1 MQNNTHFTIDRWI
14 TRITGVFAGIILFIL
29 IGWGIFSLY
38 QGMKYEQTND
48 AQVQEYINPLISRAG
63 GFITKVNFQ
72 ENQYLKKGDTL
83 LVIDNRESTFQQEQ
97 AEAALLNSRAQL
109 AVLESNVNSLRMAS
123 LVNKSQIK
131 AASAKLLKQQQD
143 YNRYEKLYEVESAT
157 KQQLETNKA
166 NLDVALADYQIA
178 LDSYKT
184 SLAKVSDTKTQ
195 QNVVRADIKK
205 FQALLK
211 RNKLDLSYTVIRA
224 PYNCRIGKRSI
235 EKGQMIE
242 PGQILGYLVNKEA
255 GKWVIANYKETQV
268 HKLHIGEIAR
278 IDADAFPGKTFT
290 GRVISLSPATG
301 SSFSLLPPDNSTG
314 NYVKIVQRIPVRI
327 ELEGTPTDN
336 AGLEAGMN
344 VTVTL
349 VKDK

>member
-1 MQNNTHFTIDRWI
+1 MQNNTHITTDRWI
-14 TRITGVFAGIILFIL
+14 TRITGIIAGIILFIL

-83 LVIDNRESTFQQEQ
+83 LVIDNRESTFRQEQ

-109 AVLESNVNSLRMAS
+109 TVLESNVSSLKTAS

-131 AASAKLLKQQQD
+131 SASAKLLKQQQD
-143 YNRYEKLYEVESAT
+143 YSRYEKLYEVESAT

-178 LDSYKT
+178 LDSYRT

-205 FQALLK
+205 FEALLK

-242 PGQILGYLVNKEA
+242 PGQVLGYLVNKEA

-268 HKLHIGEIAR
+268 HNLHIGENAR
-278 IDADAFPGKTFT
+278 IDADAFPGKIFT

-327 ELEGTPTDN
+327 ELAGTATDIV
-336 AGLEAGMN
+336 GLEAGMN

-349 VKDK
+349 DKDK

>member
-1 MQNNTHFTIDRWI
+1 MQNKTHFTIDRWI
-14 TRITGVFAGIILFIL
+14 TRITGIFAGIILLIL
-29 IGWGIFSLY
+29 IGWGILSLY

-48 AQVQEYINPLISRAG
+48 AQIQEYINPIISRAG

-83 LVIDNRESTFQQEQ
+83 LVIDNRESTLQQEQ
-97 AEAALLNSRAQL
+97 AEAALLNSRSQL
-109 AVLESNVNSLRMAS
+109 AVLESNVNSLKTAS

-143 YNRYEKLYEVESAT
+143 YNRYTKLYEVESAT

-166 NLDVALADYQIA
+166 NLDVAAADYQIA

-184 SLAKVSDTKTQ
+184 SLAKVNDTEAQ

-205 FQALLK
+205 FQALLQ
-211 RNKLDLSYTVIRA
+211 RNRLDLSYTVIQA

-268 HKLHIGEIAR
+268 NNMYIGEMAR
-278 IDADAFPGKTFT
+278 IDADAFPGEKFA
-290 GRVISLSPATG
+290 GRIISLSPATG

-349 VKDK
+349 DKDK

>member
-38 QGMKYEQTND
+38 HGMKYEQTND